1 MRAASFREKSLQSQ
15 QTTVKI
21 FRRILHNCSW
31 PKNLFLQINWSR
43 LVKVFRR
50 WNPFLQVSRNKN
62 PWQVSLPLC
71 HKKRVS
77 VEAKK
82 NSVELSDIQ
91 LFADATLYNYIRSF
105 ADRLLLN
112 HSSHNKCKF
121 RGNKRTSE
129 RTPNTRK
136 CGKSEWR
143 GCGLEEK
150 EERYRWVVSVT
161 RIFLILIHQP
171 WADTNIRT
179 HASFPSMYSAFCRR
193 AHPN

>member
-1 MRAASFREKSLQSQ
+1 MRAASFGEKSLQES
-15 QTTVKI
+15 TDNGKKYSGAAWTLRKGAFTRGRYLFSPI
-21 FRRILHNCSW
+21 STILHNCSR

-50 WNPFLQVSRNKN
+50 WNPFLQVSRNRN

-82 NSVELSDIQ
+82 NSFELSDIQ
-91 LFADATLYNYIRSF
+91 LFADAALYNYIRSF
-105 ADRLLLN
+105 ADRLLLH

-129 RTPNTRK
+129 RTPNGRK
-136 CGKSEWR
+136 GGK
-143 GCGLEEK
+143 
-150 EERYRWVVSVT
+150 
-161 RIFLILIHQP
+161 
-171 WADTNIRT
+171 
-179 HASFPSMYSAFCRR
+179 
-193 AHPN
+193 

>member
-1 MRAASFREKSLQSQ
+1 MRAASFGEKSLQES
-15 QTTVKI
+15 TDNGKNIPAPRELWERGHSRGAGI
-21 FRRILHNCSW
+21 FFSPISTILHNCSR

-50 WNPFLQVSRNKN
+50 WNPFLQVSRNRN

-82 NSVELSDIQ
+82 NSFELSDIQ
-91 LFADATLYNYIRSF
+91 LFADAALYNYNRSF
-105 ADRLLLN
+105 ADRLLLH

-129 RTPNTRK
+129 RTPNRRK
-136 CGKSEWR
+136 GGK
-143 GCGLEEK
+143 
-150 EERYRWVVSVT
+150 Y
-161 RIFLILIHQP
+161 
-171 WADTNIRT
+171 
-179 HASFPSMYSAFCRR
+179 
-193 AHPN
+193 